1 MSGPLGILALQ
12 GAYQK
17 HGDLLER
24 LGVHWRPVKTAAAL
38 DDCAALILPG
48 GESTAMTR
56 LLEADGLLERL
67 RAFAQ
72 DRPVLG
78 TCAGL
83 ILMGRSGDARA
94 ASLGILDVQVERNAF
109 GRQLQS
115 CQARLAL
122 DLDGEEGAA
131 FPATF
136 IRAPR
141 IRQAGATVEI
151 LGRWNGEP
159 VLVAQGPH
167 VGMSFH
173 PELSGDARLH
183 AWWLRRIAAQTAT
196 EDKKVAVS

>member
-1 MSGPLGILALQ
+1 MSGPVGILALQ
-12 GAYQK
+12 GAYAK
-17 HGDLLER
+17 HGELLDR
-24 LGVHWRPVKTAAAL
+24 VGVRWRPVKTAAAL

-67 RAFAQ
+67 RAFVRH
-72 DRPVLG
+72 RPVFG

-94 ASLGILDVQVERNAF
+94 ASLDILDVQVARNAF
-109 GRQLQS
+109 GRQAQS
-115 CQARLAL
+115 FRTRLAL
-122 DLDGEEGAA
+122 ELDGDGAD

-141 IRQAGATVEI
+141 IVQAGPAVEV

-159 VLVAQGPH
+159 VLVAQGRH
-167 VGMSFH
+167 LGMSFH
-173 PELSGDARLH
+173 PELSRDGRIH
-183 AWWLRRIAAQTAT
+183 AWWLRRIAAQLPR
-196 EDKKVAVS
+196 EDKAVGAS

>member
-1 MSGPLGILALQ
+1 MSGSIGILALQ
-12 GAYQK
+12 GACVK
-17 HGDLLER
+17 HGELLDH

-72 DRPVLG
+72 VRPVLG

-94 ASLGILDVQVERNAF
+94 ASLDILDVQVERNAF
-109 GRQLQS
+109 GRQVQS
-115 CQARLAL
+115 FQTRLDL
-122 DLDGEEGAA
+122 DLDGEGAD

-141 IRQAGATVEI
+141 IVQAGPDVAVP
-151 LGRWNGEP
+151 GRLNGEP

-167 VGMSFH
+167 LGMSFH
-173 PELSGDARLH
+173 PELSGDARIH
-183 AWWLRRIAAQTAT
+183 AWWLRRIAAQTPREGRT
-196 EDKKVAVS
+196 VAVS

>member
-1 MSGPLGILALQ
+1 MSGSIGILALQ
-12 GAYQK
+12 GAYAK
-17 HGDLLER
+17 HGALLDH
-24 LGVHWRPVKTAAAL
+24 LGVRWRPVKTAAAL

-56 LLEADGLLERL
+56 LLDADGLLERL

-72 DRPVLG
+72 VRPVLG

-109 GRQLQS
+109 GRQVQS
-115 CQARLAL
+115 FQTRLDL
-122 DLDGEEGAA
+122 DLDGEGAD

-141 IRQAGATVEI
+141 IVQAGPDVAVP
-151 LGRWNGEP
+151 GRLNGEP

-167 VGMSFH
+167 LGMSFH
-173 PELSGDARLH
+173 PELSGDARIH
-183 AWWLRRIAAQTAT
+183 AWWLRRITAQTPREGRT
-196 EDKKVAVS
+196 VAVS

>member
-1 MSGPLGILALQ
+1 MSGLIGILALQ
-12 GAYQK
+12 GAYAK
-17 HGDLLER
+17 HGALLDH
-24 LGVHWRPVKTAAAL
+24 LGVRWRPVKTAAAL

-56 LLEADGLLERL
+56 LLDADGLLERL

-72 DRPVLG
+72 VRPVLG

-109 GRQLQS
+109 GRQVQS
-115 CQARLAL
+115 FQTRLDL
-122 DLDGEEGAA
+122 DLDGEGAD

-141 IRQAGATVEI
+141 IVRVGPDVAV
-151 LGRWNGEP
+151 LGHWNGEP

-167 VGMSFH
+167 LGMSFH
-173 PELSGDARLH
+173 PELSGDARIH
-183 AWWLRRIAAQTAT
+183 AWWLRRIAAQTPREGRT
-196 EDKKVAVS
+196 VAVS

>member
-1 MSGPLGILALQ
+1 MSGPIGILALQ
-12 GAYQK
+12 GAYAK
-17 HGDLLER
+17 HGELLDR
-24 LGVHWRPVKTAAAL
+24 LGVRWQAVKTAAAL

-56 LLEADGLLERL
+56 LLEPDGLLERL
-67 RAFAQ
+67 RVFAQ
-72 DRPVLG
+72 GRPVLG

-109 GRQLQS
+109 GRQVWS
-115 CQARLAL
+115 FQARLDL
-122 DLDGEEGAA
+122 DLGGEGAE

-141 IRQAGATVEI
+141 IVQAGAAVEVA
-151 LGRWNGEP
+151 GRWRGEP

-167 VGMSFH
+167 LGMSFH
-173 PELSGDARLH
+173 PELSGDPRIH
-183 AWWLRRIAAQTAT
+183 AWWLRRIAARTPREGRT
-196 EDKKVAVS
+196 VAVS